1 MTMCETDSNGVV
13 FGPETSFIR
22 TVGVGNIPSRGYCR
36 VPAVGMVISPAMAA
50 HFAPPSES
58 SGGATA
64 LSIILGTGIFFFFVY
79 LGRKKWRERQST
91 RDDGGE

>member
-1 MTMCETDSNGVV
+1 
-13 FGPETSFIR
+13 
-22 TVGVGNIPSRGYCR
+22 
-36 VPAVGMVISPAMAA
+36 MVISPAFAA
-50 HFAPPSES
+50 HFTPPSAS

-64 LSIILGTGIFFFFVY
+64 LSIILGTGIVFFLVY